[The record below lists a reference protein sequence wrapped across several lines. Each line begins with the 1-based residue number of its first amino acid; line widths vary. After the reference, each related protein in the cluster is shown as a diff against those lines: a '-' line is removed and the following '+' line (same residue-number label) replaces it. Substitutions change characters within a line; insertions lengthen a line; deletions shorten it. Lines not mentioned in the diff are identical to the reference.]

1 MIRTTPVSEVM
12 TREVVFVGPD
22 DTMGRVRDLFHE
34 YNIHHLPVV
43 KDAHVVG
50 MVSKSDYL
58 MLLHG
63 FTLFNT
69 KESRYFNDTVA
80 DNMLVGEVMSQPVV
94 FVFTDDTVEVA
105 VGMFRENRF
114 HAMPVLERGSKE
126 LRGILTVMDL
136 LNLAFL

>member
-1 MIRTTPVSEVM
+1 M

-105 VGMFRENRF
+105 VVYMPKGLEVLVAREEALEDF
-114 HAMPVLERGSKE
+114 KAELVLE
-126 LRGILTVMDL
+126 D
-136 LNLAFL
+136 